1 MYMYSSIDSVTEM
14 EMTSGNLVHGS
25 CMVTHA
31 KWPDKICECVSA
43 LNSKMETKTIECVAF
58 FYHEGAKGDDF
69 IQKNKFRCCVDS
81 SQWGSVVKLGEHVR

>member
-25 CMVTHA
+25 CMVTHGSGNGGNA

-69 IQKNKFRCCVDS
+69 IKK
-81 SQWGSVVKLGEHVR
+81 